1 MRKKLRIFSLFLAA
15 VLLSGGCGTPMYE
28 LTDEEQDLII
38 QYSANVVGM
47 HNIFQ
52 KDGMKKIAEETED
65 SASSQNSE
73 TPATETESETEEKTP
88 QGGDSAPGNNSSG
101 KALSLAEAIG
111 HDGDLSVRYDGY
123 KVMKSYKVETYFSVD
138 ADQGNELVVMNFT
151 IKNKGSRAVN
161 LNLPAENIVFYGCF
175 DGKNQI
181 PENAAFGLNR
191 PSYYEGKIK
200 AGKSKKT
207 MLIFQIPEEQADGI
221 TEESLFVKLKD
232 TIYSVK
238 L

>member
-1 MRKKLRIFSLFLAA
+1 MRKKSRIFSLFLAA
-15 VLLSGGCGTPMYE
+15 VLLFGGCGTPMYE

-38 QYSANVVGM
+38 QYSAYTVGK

-52 KDGMKKIAEETED
+52 KDGMKKIVQSTEEPV
-65 SASSQNSE
+65 SSQDSE
-73 TPATETESETEEKTP
+73 APGTEAESETEDKTP
-88 QGGDSAPGNNSSG
+88 QGKSPASGNDSLGQAVT
-101 KALSLAEAIG
+101 LAEAIG
-111 HDGDLSVRYDGY
+111 HDADLSVKYDGY

-138 ADQGNELVVMNFT
+138 AEQGNELVVMNFT
-151 IKNKGSRAVN
+151 IKNTGSKAVN
-161 LNLPAENIVFYGCF
+161 LNLSAENIVFYGCF

-181 PENAAFGLNR
+181 AENAAFGLN
-191 PSYYEGKIK
+191 SLSAYEGKIK
-200 AGKSKKT
+200 AGKSEKI
-207 MLIFQIPEEQADGI
+207 MLIFQIPEEQADKI